1 MITTSWLRTCC
12 TLFATCAALTALAL
26 PAFAEG
32 HRHGQHGQ
40 CQMPAYSDL
49 DVDGDNKVTAEEF
62 YKFRAARMEKRAAE
76 GRKMKNAA
84 NAPAFE
90 DLDLDADG
98 SLSAEEF
105 AEHQAQCPMHGKK
118 QSAPEKE

>member
-1 MITTSWLRTCC
+1 MTTHPWLRAFVI
-12 TLFATCAALTALAL
+12 LVATCAAIVAVVS

-32 HRHGQHGQ
+32 GMHGRHHQH
-40 CQMPAYSDL
+40 QMPDYSEL
-49 DVDGDNKVTAEEF
+49 DTNGDGKVTAEEF
-62 YKFRAARMEKRAAE
+62 YAFRAGRMEARAAE
-76 GRKMKNAA
+76 GRKMKHAA

-105 AEHQAQCPMHGKK
+105 AQHHAQCPMHDKAESENDG
-118 QSAPEKE
+118 